1 MVIVRRLLLG
11 DRLRHGINAHALQ
24 LVEVE
29 AEALLADAQRG
40 KGVHEAIQRLIAAP
54 AGVPSQNAN
63 TLRHHRLLLLG
74 GDLLQFVFVADIAV
88 DRKVHTAG
96 RRLPRNGHINAQA
109 AVDQLLR
116 VVGAQFSLVDLAL
129 ATLREVGDWLAV
141 CAGPESRNHPVHAML
156 DALGLH
162 LVGVV
167 AASIPAPTRH
177 ALERHQPE

>member
-40 KGVHEAIQRLIAAP
+40 KGVNEAIQRLVSPP
-54 AGVPSQNAN
+54 AGIPAQDAN

-74 GDLLQFVFVADIAV
+74 GDLLQFVFVADVAV
-88 DRKVHTAG
+88 DREVHTAR
-96 RRLPRNGHINAQA
+96 RRLPRDGRINAQA

-116 VVGAQFSLVDLAL
+116 VIGAQFGLVDLAL
-129 ATLREVGDWLAV
+129 AALREVGDWLAV
-141 CAGPESRNHPVHAML
+141 CAGPESRNRSA
-156 DALGLH
+156 
-162 LVGVV
+162 
-167 AASIPAPTRH
+167 RH
-177 ALERHQPE
+177 A